1 MANSP
6 INLTPCSEQRYDTS
20 LAGSYPSNPTTPCPV
35 RDIPDNSNNNMAVA
49 GSSSVSTSGSGA
61 NRRARDGNRALIRKQ
76 VNGSRSADALHAL
89 TAGSSYNSGH
99 IDHHTTAG
107 SLEIGRHHTGP
118 YSGHNAFDDAR
129 DAKLAEID
137 AAVAEAKSHNREL
150 AALYNEIV
158 QYKADFDY
166 AEHKLNIL
174 QKRVEELQIK
184 HRSSAAYHLAKGKG
198 KATEQI
204 GYGEAA
210 RGTSVD
216 DRARS
221 ESVVSHHTAMRRKLS
236 LLALCTPAKPVA
248 KQTGVRGRMKAAMT
262 TLAGKMGLGRECRNC
277 ESSRALEALRSE
289 HRLSTQ
295 MLTKAREER
304 TKQLT
309 ALGGG
314 RE

>member
-1 MANSP
+1 MSNSP
-6 INLTPCSEQRYDTS
+6 TNVTPCSEQRYDTS
-20 LAGSYPSNPTTPCPV
+20 LAGSYSSHPATPSPI
-35 RDIPDNSNNNMAVA
+35 RDIPDNNNMADA
-49 GSSSVSTSGSGA
+49 GSSSAGASGSGA
-61 NRRARDGNRALIRKQ
+61 HRRARDGNRALVRKQ
-76 VNGSRSADALHAL
+76 INGSRSADVLHAL
-89 TAGSSYNSGH
+89 TAGSSHNASH
-99 IDHHTTAG
+99 LDRHATAG
-107 SLEIGRHHTGP
+107 SLEIGRHHTGS

-137 AAVAEAKSHNREL
+137 AAVTEAKSHNREL

-158 QYKADFDY
+158 QHKADFDY

-174 QKRVEELQIK
+174 QRRVEELQIK
-184 HRSSAAYHLAKGKG
+184 HRSSAAYRLAKGKG
-198 KATEQI
+198 KATEQA

-216 DRARS
+216 ELARS
-221 ESVVSHHTAMRRKLS
+221 KSVVSHHTAMQRKLS

-248 KQTGVRGRMKAAMT
+248 KQTNVRGRMKAAMA
-262 TLAGKMGLGRECRNC
+262 TLAGKMGLVRECRNC

-289 HRLSTQ
+289 RRLSTQ

-309 ALGGG
+309 ALSGG